1 MTDFLDVL
9 QQSYF
14 QRAIVASA
22 IVGLTCPAIGVFL
35 VLRRLS
41 LIGDGIGHVSFAGV
55 TAAFM
60 GGFAPLLGAG
70 IFTVLGALGIE
81 RLRSWRRD
89 HGDLALAIVFYG
101 ALALGVVLASA
112 ARRLNA
118 GVIGYLFGSVL
129 TVTDED
135 LLLVAAASGGVL
147 LVLALVWRTLFA
159 VTYDEELA
167 RAAGLP
173 VVALNYGIML
183 LTAVTVVASLRVVG
197 TLLVAGLLVIPVA
210 VALQIARGFRQALAL
225 AMGFGLLSSLL
236 GLLVA
241 YHFDLAPSGTV
252 VLTAIALFLLAGIVG
267 DLIKRPRFSSAA
279 RPRHR
284 SG

>member
-1 MTDFLDVL
+1 VNDLLEVL
-9 QQSYF
+9 QQSYV

-22 IVGLTCPAIGVFL
+22 IVGITGPAIGLFL

-55 TAAFM
+55 NAALM
-60 GGFAPLLGAG
+60 SGVAPLLGAG
-70 IFTVLGALGIE
+70 AFAALGALGIE
-81 RLRSWRRD
+81 RLRIWRRD
-89 HGDLALAIVFYG
+89 RGDVGLAIVFYG

-135 LLLVAAASGGVL
+135 LLLVGVASAGVL
-147 LVLALVWRTLFA
+147 IGVALLWRALFA
-159 VTYDEELA
+159 VTYDEDLA
-167 RAAGLP
+167 RMAGLP
-173 VVALNYGIML
+173 VVALNYGVML
-183 LTAVTVVASLRVVG
+183 LTAITVVASLRVVG

-210 VALQIARGFRQALAL
+210 ASLQLARGFGQALAWSM
-225 AMGFGLLSSLL
+225 AFGLLASLL

-241 YHFDLAPSGTV
+241 YSLDLAPSGTI
-252 VLTAIALFLLAGIVG
+252 VLTAITLFVVAGIAG
-267 DLIKRPRFSSAA
+267 DLRKRSR
-279 RPRHR
+279 
-284 SG
+284 

>member
-1 MTDFLDVL
+1 MSDFLDVL

-22 IVGLTCPAIGVFL
+22 IVGLTCPAIGLFL

-55 TAAFM
+55 SAAFM
-60 GGFAPLLGAG
+60 GGVAPLIGAG
-70 IFTVLGALGIE
+70 AFAALGALGIE
-81 RLRSWRRD
+81 RLRSWRRER
-89 HGDLALAIVFYG
+89 GDLALAIVFYG

-135 LLLVAAASGGVL
+135 LLLVGVASGVVL
-147 LVLALVWRTLFA
+147 VVLALLWRVLFA
-159 VTYDEELA
+159 VTYDEDLA

-173 VVALNYGIML
+173 VVALNYGVML

-210 VALQIARGFRQALAL
+210 ASLQIARGFRQALAF
-225 AMGFGLLSSLL
+225 AMGFGLMASLL
-236 GLLVA
+236 GLLAA
-241 YHFDLAPSGTV
+241 YQWDLAPSGTI
-252 VLTAIALFLLAGIVG
+252 VLTAIALFLGAGVAG
-267 DLIKRPRFSSAA
+267 DVFKRSR
-279 RPRHR
+279 
-284 SG
+284 